1 MRSKQAGITLIGW
14 LVLLAPM
21 AVCIYAGIRLTPI
34 YLNYMKVAK
43 TLEQVKTELKGGGNA
58 SMDQVRRSLGDR
70 LNIEGVEFP
79 DVKDLKVTRQ
89 GRSWV
94 IEAAY
99 DDQTPMFANV
109 FITVSFDKTVTVG
122 SESGE

>member
-14 LVLLAPM
+14 IVLLAPM
-21 AVCIYAGIRLTPI
+21 AVCIYAAIRLTPI

-43 TLEQVKTELKGGGNA
+43 TLEQVKTELKGGSN
-58 SMDQVRRSLGDR
+58 SNQQQVRRSIEDH

-79 DVKDLKVTRQ
+79 DVKDFKITRD
-89 GRSWV
+89 GRTWV
-94 IEAAY
+94 VSATY
-99 DDQTPMFANV
+99 DDQTPLFANV
-109 FITVSFDKTVTVG
+109 FILVSFDKSVTIG